1 MTYYE
6 EAMEMKDEMI
16 RQRRDFHAHPE
27 TAWTEF
33 RTTSLIAE
41 ELQKLG
47 YEVLMGSDILDEGA
61 RMMVPDEKTLKQCA
75 QRAIKEGANPVL
87 VDRMKGGMTGAV
99 WGSCISPNRGK
110 PWPCASTSIPCSWR
124 KIRLPAIG
132 PAPLDSNPSIR
143 G

>member
-61 RMMVPDEKTLKQCA
+61 R
-75 QRAIKEGANPVL
+75 
-87 VDRMKGGMTGAV
+87 
-99 WGSCISPNRGK
+99 
-110 PWPCASTSIPCSWR
+110 
-124 KIRLPAIG
+124 
-132 PAPLDSNPSIR
+132 
-143 G
+143 